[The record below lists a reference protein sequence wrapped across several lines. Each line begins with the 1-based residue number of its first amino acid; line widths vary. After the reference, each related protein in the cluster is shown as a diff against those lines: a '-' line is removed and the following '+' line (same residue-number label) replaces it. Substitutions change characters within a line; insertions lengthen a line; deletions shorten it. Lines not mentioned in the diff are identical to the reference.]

1 MLISEFVERTGI
13 TPNADEWE
21 SINNVYMNATC
32 DKDEFCALWCKSH
45 GYTMNDVNST
55 LVNNYMWDNDLH
67 GGQIYN
73 ALMIV
78 TF

>member
-1 MLISEFVERTGI
+1 MSRYEIEDIAWTF
-13 TPNADEWE
+13 
-21 SINNVYMNATC
+21 
-32 DKDEFCALWCKSH
+32 ALWCKSH